1 MEYIL
6 TVCLKSFV
14 TLLINTSWYECLMET
29 DIHCFRKFFHVGLLF
44 INCNLL
50 LILFD
55 SPCMKLTYN
64 MVNAKINV
72 TRFILQ
78 KWKDWFLLDQSSV
91 YSLTLTNVEGKHRW
105 AALYVVK
112 ASAVFHVNFLLAT
125 RISALSYVNVP
136 RVQLLYIY
144 TYILSLHE

>member
-29 DIHCFRKFFHVGLLF
+29 DIQCFRKSFHVLFFHCKLLW
-44 INCNLL
+44 IV
-50 LILFD
+50 FD

-72 TRFILQ
+72 TWIILQ

-105 AALYVVK
+105 AALYVVT

-125 RISALSYVNVP
+125 RKSALSYVNVP

-144 TYILSLHE
+144 TYILSLYE